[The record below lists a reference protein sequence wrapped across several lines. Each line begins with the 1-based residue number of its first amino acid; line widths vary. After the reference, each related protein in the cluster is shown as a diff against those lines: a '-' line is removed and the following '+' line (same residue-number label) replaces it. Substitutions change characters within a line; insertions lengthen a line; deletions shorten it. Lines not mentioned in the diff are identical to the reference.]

1 MSSHFTSVIK
11 EISSRKW
18 RAKAGSFCLPALW
31 ICLLPEDSPKQPGEK
46 TQSSLEGRRNS
57 RCRLSWDLN
66 SSAFHVAEIAGVL
79 WLSGPESCSWLGDRG
94 ELGLRLSVKENSCHS
109 SQLFF
114 LNIEF
119 DTSHR
124 LAASERLDRVES
136 RAQISAWRWLC
147 YLTALLI
154 FLRRLAAFSHIF

>member
-1 MSSHFTSVIK
+1 MSSQFQRFSGG
-11 EISSRKW
+11 W
-18 RAKAGSFCLPALW
+18 
-31 ICLLPEDSPKQPGEK
+31 
-46 TQSSLEGRRNS
+46 
-57 RCRLSWDLN
+57 N
-66 SSAFHVAEIAGVL
+66 SSSAL
-79 WLSGPESCSWLGDRG
+79 CLSGPESRSWLGARG

-124 LAASERLDRVES
+124 LAASERLVRVES
-136 RAQISAWRWLC
+136 RAQISAWRWLR

-154 FLRRLAAFSHIF
+154 FLRRLAAFSHIFEGCNELENVEVYL